1 MINVS
6 RETLEGGIV
15 MARKKG
21 KRKVVE
27 PQKKK
32 HQGSKYSPD
41 SYYEA
46 LLSLDESAK
55 RKSMKNLLKAARERI
70 RQINKQ
76 GYGKKSKAYK
86 DLMSDL
92 KRELNIDNLSSKK
105 SLSVY
110 QLNKEIE
117 ILQRFMQDPKSLVS
131 QIRKEDAR
139 FEKAVNTLKSRG
151 YGGIDADEFKKFVES
166 GDFAEMTKY
175 EDSDKI
181 IDMFFND
188 FADNYFDFDKA
199 VEMFY
204 KFVKKADGLNKMQY
218 DEMRRKGKVA
228 EFIQSPWSFTIE

>member
-27 PQKKK
+27 PTKKK
-32 HQGSKYSPD
+32 HQGSKYSSD

-46 LLSLDESAK
+46 LLYLEESSK

-70 RQINKQ
+70 RQIKKQ
-76 GYGKKSKAYK
+76 GYVKKSKAHIN
-86 DLMSDL
+86 LMSDL
-92 KRELNIDNLSSKK
+92 KRELNLDNLSSKK

-117 ILQRFMQDPKSLVS
+117 VVQRFMQDPTSTIEGLK
-131 QIRKEDAR
+131 KEDVR
-139 FEKAVNTLKSRG
+139 FDKAVNTLKGKGLEIS
-151 YGGIDADEFKKFVES
+151 ADEFRKFVVS
-166 GDFAEMTKY
+166 GDFSDMVKY

-181 IDMFFND
+181 VDMFFND
-188 FADNYFDFDKA
+188 FAENYDDFDKA
-199 VEMFY
+199 IEMFY
-204 KFVKKADGLNKMQY
+204 QFVKKSNGLNKMQY
-218 DEMRRKGKVA
+218 DEMKRQGKVA
-228 EFIQSPWSFTIE
+228 EFIESPDTFTIE